1 MLTGD
6 NGILNRAAEAKEKT
20 EDEGTKEQVQL
31 QVLGGFEEGASLN
44 LKTLKTNL
52 ESIGAKVIADDFPVT
67 AILNHKSYKID
78 ASGNVEMQEI
88 ADRTGINIGD
98 YIDFKP
104 DTDFDEEG
112 NPVQKTYSKEYLT
125 EEYTGDVPKYKK
137 NTEDLT
143 QDPIKWRILKK
154 YEDGSIKIVGDVTS
168 QFFRF
173 WDATGYNNAV
183 WILNDICEQL
193 YSKKSVGIKARS
205 ISIEDF
211 EDDDYYVSATQGN
224 WRVARDNYISEKI
237 TTLKNELDELED
249 GSNYIE
255 AVNTQNNTVTYKK
268 ACSHYTNLYA
278 YENGSGIDTTN
289 VKTNGISQN
298 DKFAKR
304 REELDKTTRYDAT
317 KQANSNLTV
326 TQTQYDIP
334 INEANY
340 GDAYNVLKGDAFWL
354 ASRTVQCN
362 SDKALFGLYRIMR
375 TNMELVKSV
384 SSDLKIRTQTQAR
397 VRPVVILSPN
407 VKITPSETASS
418 ADGIPHQITKY

>member
-1 MLTGD
+1 MLK
-6 NGILNRAAEAKEKT
+6 RAAEAKEKSET
-20 EDEGTKEQVQL
+20 EGTKEQVQL
-31 QVLGGFEEGASLN
+31 QVLGSFEEGASLN

-78 ASGNVEMQEI
+78 AGGNVEMQEN
-88 ADRTGINIGD
+88 ADRNGINVGD
-98 YIDFKP
+98 YINFEP
-104 DTDFDEEG
+104 DADQDAEG

-125 EEYTGDVPKYKK
+125 EEYTGDLTDPKKRM
-137 NTEDLT
+137 NTVDLT

-168 QFFRF
+168 KSFRF

-205 ISIEDF
+205 ISLEDF

-237 TTLKNELDELED
+237 ATLKNELDELED

-255 AVNTQNNTVTYKK
+255 AVNIQNNTVTYKK
-268 ACSHYTNLYA
+268 AYSHYTNLYA
-278 YENGSGIDTTN
+278 YENGSGIDTIN
-289 VKTNGISQN
+289 IKTNGISQN
-298 DKFAKR
+298 DKFAKS
-304 REELDKTTRYDAT
+304 REELDKTIGHNAT
-317 KQANSNLTV
+317 KQANNYLTV

-340 GDAYNVLKGDAFWL
+340 GEAYNVLKGSAFWL
-354 ASRTVQCN
+354 ASRAVQCDSN
-362 SDKALFGLYRIMR
+362 IAEFGLYKIM
-375 TNMELVKSV
+375 NNSMQFVKSI
-384 SSDLKIRTQTQAR
+384 SSDLNTRTQTQAK
-397 VRPVVILSPN
+397 VRPVVILGPN

-418 ADGIPHQITKY
+418 ADGTPHQITKY